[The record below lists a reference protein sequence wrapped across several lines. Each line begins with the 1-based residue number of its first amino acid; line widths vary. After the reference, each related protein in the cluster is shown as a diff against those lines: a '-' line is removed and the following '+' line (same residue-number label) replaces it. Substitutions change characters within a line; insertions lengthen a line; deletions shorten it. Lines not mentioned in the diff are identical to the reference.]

1 MTALFPME
9 QQSGGIHLYN
19 MVMQGIR
26 LYPQIAD
33 EAGRLRVIR
42 AAHRLLAAL
51 PALAENCRMAR
62 KIAAAYP
69 ECSAGRM
76 LARVIREE
84 DFAGMED
91 PAGTAAKIRQW
102 LESVK

>member
-1 MTALFPME
+1 MDP
-9 QQSGGIHLYN
+9 QSGGITLYN

-33 EAGRLRVIR
+33 EAGRLRVIK
-42 AAHRLLAAL
+42 AAHRLLEHL

-62 KIAAAYP
+62 KIAEAYP
-69 ECSAGRM
+69 ECPAGKT

-91 PAGTAAKIRQW
+91 TSGTSTKLRQW